1 MDVASWCYKWEGWI
15 GWYSDGEEE
24 EDNVLYNVK
33 SSLGRFPSNFLF
45 QYSTANNSTVYTCA
59 TTTTAARFLETISN
73 WRRRWTRRL
82 RCWRRTLQR
91 LWNGRDFSDV
101 TLVRGHWRRR
111 RRTLYW
117 LTSFLW
123 KSSVKGKEEGQ
134 LAHFQE
140 NCVKEPQNVFCSPI
154 CKLFKISGNHFR
166 ISIQMLSNASDFF
179 DVTLVWSDYKDGGA
193 NEIKTSRKR
202 GSSQVI
208 FMLVRK
214 CWQNNYKR
222 RLLTSQASVFHR
234 LLVKDDLSKH
244 ALAFTWWA
252 PHGPKLDDKKGEED
266 NDTVDNIG
274 RRRVRFL
281 NE

>member
-1 MDVASWCYKWEGWI
+1 MGRWGPSLLIFILVRKYWQNNYKRRFHTRQASVFHELFVKDDLSQPLLLHWLGELHKGPRWMTRSERRRLQKWRD
-15 GWYSDGEEE
+15 DG
-24 EDNVLYNVK
+24 
-33 SSLGRFPSNFLF
+33 GRAL
-45 QYSTANNSTVYTCA
+45 
-59 TTTTAARFLETISN
+59 LETISN

-82 RCWRRTLQR
+82 EEDFAKALKRQR
-91 LWNGRDFSDV
+91 LLWCNPSLWSLK
-101 TLVRGHWRRR
+101 LVSPHPPH
-111 RRTLYW
+111 TKYW
-117 LTSFLW
+117 MEKGFL
-123 KSSVKGKEEGQ
+123 KPNVQ
-134 LAHFQE
+134 AVE
-140 NCVKEPQNVFCSPI
+140 N
-154 CKLFKISGNHFR
+154 ISKHFR

>member
-140 NCVKEPQNVFCSPI
+140 NCQ
-154 CKLFKISGNHFR
+154 R
-166 ISIQMLSNASDFF
+166 
-179 DVTLVWSDYKDGGA
+179 
-193 NEIKTSRKR
+193 TSK
-202 GSSQVI
+202 
-208 FMLVRK
+208 
-214 CWQNNYKR
+214 
-222 RLLTSQASVFHR
+222 
-234 LLVKDDLSKH
+234 
-244 ALAFTWWA
+244 
-252 PHGPKLDDKKGEED
+252 
-266 NDTVDNIG
+266 
-274 RRRVRFL
+274 RFL
-281 NE
+281 KPNLQAVQNIWEPF